1 MGIALIVVFTVI
13 MFIVSFLIVSS
24 VMLQEDKAGGGM
36 GIIGGSSQS
45 FFGAS
50 SSSLLSK
57 ITSVLLTIF
66 LILAVV
72 LALISSSFTKGSVIS
87 EMDIYESE
95 TSEYEAPVKIMLKD
109 LPAKIQAEDFDKN
122 VLGKITDES
131 AKSTLTAFYTLDK
144 TEKYYELK
152 SKINKEDTEKVLKI
166 LNDVGF
172 SMEAVKTE
180 FDSTESDGASD

>member
-1 MGIALIVVFTVI
+1 MGTALIIIFTVV
-13 MFIVSFLIVSS
+13 MFIVCFLIVSS

-50 SSSLLSK
+50 SGTLLSK

-66 LILAVV
+66 FVLSIV

-95 TSEYEAPVKIMLKD
+95 TSEYEAPVRKMLKD
-109 LPAKIQAEDFDKN
+109 LPAKIQTDDFDKN
-122 VLGKITDES
+122 VLGKITDEEIKATITS
-131 AKSTLTAFYTLDK
+131 FYTLDK

-152 SKINKEDTEKVLKI
+152 SKLNKEDTKKVLKI

-180 FDSTESDGASD
+180 FGPTESDEASD